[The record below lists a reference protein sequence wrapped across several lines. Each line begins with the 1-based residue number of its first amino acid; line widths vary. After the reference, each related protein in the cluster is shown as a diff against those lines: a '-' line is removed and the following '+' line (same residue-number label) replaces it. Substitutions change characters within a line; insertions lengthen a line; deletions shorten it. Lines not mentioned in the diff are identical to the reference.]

1 MGFTVMIISLGCLIL
16 AAIDIWQEG
25 FVVVELNLVG
35 NAVSFVM
42 FLVILVLS
50 FLNSVLFS
58 IKKK

>member
-1 MGFTVMIISLGCLIL
+1 MGFTVMITSLGCLIL